1 MPSDSSDVS
10 QSIRP
15 LRVELG
21 EILAVQFDEAG
32 PPTYNAAWR
41 PENAQEAVMSV
52 CSSLIT
58 IVDREGSQ
66 VVQFSHFSVKEYL
79 TSDRLAKA
87 EECLSYYHILLEP
100 AHTILAH
107 AILSVLLPPQTR

>member
-32 PPTYNAAWR
+32 PPLHST
-41 PENAQEAVMSV
+41 Q
-52 CSSLIT
+52 L
-58 IVDREGSQ
+58 G
-66 VVQFSHFSVKEYL
+66 VQKML
-79 TSDRLAKA
+79 KK
-87 EECLSYYHILLEP
+87 
-100 AHTILAH
+100 
-107 AILSVLLPPQTR
+107 Q